1 MKSLYDFVNEAL
13 KPEETFLTA
22 VKNTKLNKEQLR
34 EMVTGLKQDGVKRL
48 SNYLK
53 QNYSS
58 EYIAYEP
65 NPDLFLKD
73 YDKAVDNITSFI
85 LTMEN

>member
-1 MKSLYDFVNEAL
+1 MKNLYDFVNEAL

-65 NPDLFLKD
+65 TPDLFLKD

-85 LTMEN
+85 LTMEK